1 MLYLLY
7 VIAANWWTPML
18 VTGLTCLIVYL
29 SSVLVSGCF
38 YFCSFLYSLSSCF
51 AGPGNILITAT
62 AMSLGWQMAKAS
74 LLFPCCCTGQA
85 GSLDWNQVRGT
96 VTFGWVHVEACTP
109 WSICDHREVHSGTS
123 RPWSI
128 CCHREVRVDLTVSV
142 SMEQAMSEYHKVSVT
157 TDNTATQQV
166 SEGTSEGT
174 VANGEGCSRAGTPL
188 SNCSYG

>member
-1 MLYLLY
+1 MVFSYLLVLTHNSLFGILCGTWRVQQDARFDWSVEHVKSNLQMLYLLY

-18 VTGLTCLIVYL
+18 VTGLTCLIVYF

-51 AGPGNILITAT
+51 AGPGNIFITAT
-62 AMSLGWQMAKAS
+62 AMNLGWQMAKAS

-109 WSICDHREVHSGTS
+109 WSICDHR
-123 RPWSI
+123 
-128 CCHREVRVDLTVSV
+128 
-142 SMEQAMSEYHKVSVT
+142 
-157 TDNTATQQV
+157 
-166 SEGTSEGT
+166 
-174 VANGEGCSRAGTPL
+174 
-188 SNCSYG
+188 